1 MVVGRR
7 LSAVSRTLHGRAPAA
22 IPDVLATTCAA
33 HTAGEYAVTRMT
45 RAHMMVD
52 TPDGMDGGDEDL
64 AELRVLSR
72 RVGDRYLRAQ
82 VASADAEAG
91 MTRGRYEESRAAYQ
105 EALALAREVGA
116 HGEEPFLLGRL
127 AELSYQAG
135 DLDAATKGLDE
146 AEAAAERRHMPDAHA
161 YVHDLR
167 AAIALTAGENPRARR
182 YADSARSARPYGSR
196 PPQFAAAVL
205 GLSARISV
213 SEPSGGPAEGLRGV
227 VEALALGVEARC
239 VEVFTAHR
247 AEVAA
252 IVLAELGL
260 FGTAARVLGACELW
274 RAGGPRS
281 AVEEAD
287 LPWWWDGCARSWGP
301 FGTRR
306 RPPWG
311 AA

>member
-1 MVVGRR
+1 MV
-7 LSAVSRTLHGRAPAA
+7 VSRTLHGPAPAA
-22 IPDVLATTCAA
+22 TPDVLATTCAA
-33 HTAGEYAVTRMT
+33 HAAGEYAVTRMT

-52 TPDGMDGGDEDL
+52 TPDGMEGGGEDL

-72 RVGDRYLRAQ
+72 RVGDRFLRAQ

-127 AELSYQAG
+127 AELSYRAG

-146 AEAAAERRHMPDAHA
+146 AE
-161 YVHDLR
+161 
-167 AAIALTAGENPRARR
+167 
-182 YADSARSARPYGSR
+182 
-196 PPQFAAAVL
+196 
-205 GLSARISV
+205 
-213 SEPSGGPAEGLRGV
+213 
-227 VEALALGVEARC
+227 
-239 VEVFTAHR
+239 
-247 AEVAA
+247 VAA

-260 FGTAARVLGACELW
+260 YGTAARVLGACELW

-306 RPPWG
+306 GPLWG